1 MSAVRY
7 RLLYDTLK
15 ATRKERTM
23 DLFLM
28 AGGSVLAMLFVFWM
42 VFSKDDFLGDEIRKS
57 PLDGDK

>member
-1 MSAVRY
+1 
-7 RLLYDTLK
+7 
-15 ATRKERTM
+15 M

-28 AGGSVLAMLFVFWM
+28 AGGSVLAMLFIFWM